1 MIKKL
6 LTIFLIAVLCICST
20 ISVSAYTEQYV
31 FDYENAL
38 SYEELQELEST
49 AEQLENEYGYCV
61 MFCITDGETES
72 NYAQNIYDKMY
83 PMSWIYLII
92 ASIFEVG
99 WPFGMKMASSSANK
113 LGWIIF
119 AVIAMALS
127 GIFLYF
133 AQKQI
138 PIGIAYA
145 IWTGIGAVCTFAL
158 GVWVFQ
164 DSINL
169 MKIFGVSLII
179 LGIVLLEIS
188 Q

>member
-1 MIKKL
+1 
-6 LTIFLIAVLCICST
+6 
-20 ISVSAYTEQYV
+20 
-31 FDYENAL
+31 
-38 SYEELQELEST
+38 
-49 AEQLENEYGYCV
+49 
-61 MFCITDGETES
+61 
-72 NYAQNIYDKMY
+72 
-83 PMSWIYLII
+83 MSWLSLLI

-99 WPFGMKMASSSANK
+99 WPFGMKMASISESK
-113 LGWIIF
+113 IGWIIF

-133 AQKQI
+133 AQRQI

-164 DSINL
+164 DSVDL

-179 LGIVLLEIS
+179 LGVILLEVS